1 MKGRP
6 SRHADL
12 MLRFAEGRGSKG
24 AVKNRR
30 LSWGDILIRL
40 SKPTVTRETLAQ
52 FLKLPIEDQDK
63 LKNINGFW
71 IGAHCAE
78 GRRNT
83 KAITHRDIITF
94 DIDKTSPELLTK
106 LQFGLTSI
114 SHFEFA
120 VHSTRKHTPEAP
132 RLRIAVPLAKPIPID
147 MYNAAARVL
156 ASMLDP
162 SMEAVDDVS
171 FRPAQM
177 MFYPSHSA
185 DSEFIWIHN
194 RGILLDAA
202 AMLTAWGDWRD
213 YTKLPYAET
222 QGQKRPGAK
231 KAEDPTEKSG
241 IVGAFC
247 RAYPIE
253 DAISAFLPDV
263 YSPGD
268 AQAGKPRYTF
278 VAGSTSN
285 GAVVEDDG
293 LFLYSHHTSDP
304 VSDRLVNSFDLV
316 RIHKFGDLDPTGASD
331 DTSPGKL
338 PSFKKMIELAT
349 ADEAVLAE
357 FNPHLAELFDDEDV
371 DVPAN
376 GHANGHTNGH
386 VNGHSDPLTDDP
398 EIASML
404 GLGPTIKLGKAKK
417 KKRGPLERMNE
428 HHAIVRMGGRTL
440 AMTFA
445 GAGKVN
451 FGTVADLHTFY
462 ENQPMPTLRGTEPL
476 SKWWNRQYERRTY
489 AGGVVFA
496 PGKTVKRDTYNLWTG
511 FAVKPDPRAS
521 CRLFLDHILNVIC
534 SGNQAQFHYVMGWFA
549 QMIQH
554 PEDKPGVALV
564 LRGIKGAGK
573 DTVGEYI
580 GALFPNHYVVVNRM
594 EHLSGKFNS
603 HQESALLMHVEEGFW
618 AGDKAAAGSLQSVIT
633 APSVLIERKGIDP
646 ILMDSYLRVLISS
659 NEKWVVPATPGERR
673 YAVFNVSDRH
683 AKDIPYFVALRAEM
697 NGGGLGALLH
707 YLQTFDLS
715 DFDVRKVPETTGLAE
730 QKAAGLKGAEAFWFE
745 LLESGDLADE
755 GEDYENHHEWS
766 RGHIRVEKERLHK
779 IYEDWMQKHR
789 HFGHGPTM
797 SKVAFG
803 KELQRLCKS
812 RDDRRLGTFPNRMT
826 VHLLPDL
833 ATCRR
838 EFDETLGSAYP
849 WDPIEEEDLIG

>member
-106 LQFGLTSI
+106 VQFGLTSI

-417 KKRGPLERMNE
+417 KKLGPLEAMNQK
-428 HHAIVRMGGRTL
+428 HAV
-440 AMTFA
+440 AMIS
-445 GAGKVN
+445 GKAVLLN
-451 FGTVADLHTFY
+451 FRRKEKVTYSTPGDLHTLY
-462 ENQPMPTLRGTEPL
+462 ANRPMPKATGGQEPISAWWL
-476 SKWWNRQYERRTY
+476 KQSKRRTY
-489 AGGVVFA
+489 EGGIVFL
-496 PGKTVKRDTYNLWTG
+496 PGNGPVPADSYNLWRG
-511 FAVKPDPRAS
+511 FAVAPDPNAS
-521 CRLFLDHILNVIC
+521 CQLFLDHVLNMVC
-534 SGNQAQFHYVMGWFA
+534 GGDRAQFEYIMAWLAHMV
-549 QMIQH
+549 QRPQ
-554 PEDKPGVALV
+554 EKPGVAVILG
-564 LRGIKGAGK
+564 GIKGAGK
-573 DTVGEYI
+573 DTVPDYVGR
-580 GALFPNHYVVVNRM
+580 LFPENRVKISEM
-594 EHLSGKFNS
+594 DQLTGKFNA
-603 HQESALLMHVEEGFW
+603 HQEKALLLHVEEGYW
-618 AGDKAAAGSLQSVIT
+618 AGDPKAVGPMNRLIT
-633 APSVLIERKGIDP
+633 ADTSMIEPKG
-646 ILMDSYLRVLISS
+646 LNAFEVASFCRVLITS
-659 NEKWVVPATPGERR
+659 NEERIVPASKDERR
-673 YAVFNVSDRH
+673 YAVFKVCSDR
-683 AKDIPYFVALRAEM
+683 AQDREYFGKIIHERD
-697 NGGGLGALLH
+697 NGGLGALLH
-707 YLQTFDLS
+707 YLQTFDLTGIDVGVAPKTKGLS
-715 DFDVRKVPETTGLAE
+715 D
-730 QKAAGLKGAEAFWFE
+730 QKIANLKGHEAWWYSLLMDGELPGTGFDADRPWSLHGAEVDVDELYQSYTEWMRRPYQGVMLIKTTFGLMLGQMCRNRRIAQRGPRFDRRRVYVLPS
-745 LLESGDLADE
+745 LLECRQEFTLHLKAE
-755 GEDYENHHEWS
+755 ITWPEIED
-766 RGHIRVEKERLHK
+766 
-779 IYEDWMQKHR
+779 
-789 HFGHGPTM
+789 
-797 SKVAFG
+797 
-803 KELQRLCKS
+803 
-812 RDDRRLGTFPNRMT
+812 
-826 VHLLPDL
+826 
-833 ATCRR
+833 
-838 EFDETLGSAYP
+838 
-849 WDPIEEEDLIG
+849 EEDLIG